1 MKQIPWLNIIGINS
15 SDITILPKNLIKSI
29 KDADI
34 VFGAKRHTSLFQ
46 NLNDNI
52 KPLEIPFKKTYFSHT
67 GSGTRAGR
75 GFGSFCPFHFP
86 LLFLSFSKPPP
97 PPPYVQMG

>member
-15 SDITILPKNLIKSI
+15 SDITILPKNLLKSI

-46 NLNDNI
+46 NLN
-52 KPLEIPFKKTYFSHT
+52 EY
-67 GSGTRAGR
+67 
-75 GFGSFCPFHFP
+75 
-86 LLFLSFSKPPP
+86 
-97 PPPYVQMG
+97 